1 LLGGLFATGL
11 PLKPTI
17 TPGCKMK
24 QLYWAKVPNMLVPKA
39 FWMKATDVS
48 DKLNT
53 MVLEDMFAMDETTP
67 LQAGTSNIIM
77 FQCNV

>member
-1 LLGGLFATGL
+1 
-11 PLKPTI
+11 
-17 TPGCKMK
+17 
-24 QLYWAKVPNMLVPKA
+24 
-39 FWMKATDVS
+39 MKATDVS